1 MNKLDLIPANQWG
14 IGNLEDL
21 PDGYILFPLPI
32 IEPIGV
38 DSPQSVSLVEEEV
51 ICGTNCQQDR
61 QESKSQ
67 VLSEQSVSLEHAEFI
82 KEGQDNIILG

>member
-51 ICGTNCQQDR
+51 VCVADC
-61 QESKSQ
+61 
-67 VLSEQSVSLEHAEFI
+67 
-82 KEGQDNIILG
+82 

>member
-1 MNKLDLIPANQWG
+1 MNKLGLIPANQLG
-14 IGNLEDL
+14 IVNLEDL

-51 ICGTNCQQDR
+51 VCVADC
-61 QESKSQ
+61 
-67 VLSEQSVSLEHAEFI
+67 
-82 KEGQDNIILG
+82 

>member
-51 ICGTNCQQDR
+51 ICGTNCQ
-61 QESKSQ
+61 
-67 VLSEQSVSLEHAEFI
+67 
-82 KEGQDNIILG
+82 